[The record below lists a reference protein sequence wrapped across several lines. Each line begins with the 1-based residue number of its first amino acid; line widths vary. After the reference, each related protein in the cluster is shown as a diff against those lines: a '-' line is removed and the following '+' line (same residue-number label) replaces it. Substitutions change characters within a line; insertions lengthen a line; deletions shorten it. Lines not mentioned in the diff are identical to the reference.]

1 MCRPSLIINRVCE
14 CVFTS
19 GMWITEWEDEVKLR
33 WSAFKEEAAQ
43 GRTAPPDVVK
53 SQTRREAAAEFSSP
67 QHLGLCPRH
76 QPEPDLTR

>member
-1 MCRPSLIINRVCE
+1 MCRLSLIINRVCE

-53 SQTRREAAAEFSSP
+53 SQRLSS
-67 QHLGLCPRH
+67 LLLSTSAFVYDTSLSLISR
-76 QPEPDLTR
+76 DDATL